1 MTDEE
6 IDRLP
11 SMTDDEIDALPSLP
25 QPRQKPG
32 IGDKLLKPAVDTVTG
47 MSPVNMFELAMKVAD
62 MKNEFAAKVG
72 NLMLNGVGLGE
83 PFQAIDTVEEMG
95 YGDKPLPGSGEWLRE
110 QLPEDWRGAPAET
123 PIGRAAQEVATFAGQ
138 NLLGSGI
145 AGGVRKAAGLPSLL
159 NPAKVR
165 AAVTSAVVPA
175 VASSAAGEIDDRL
188 RFPAVVAAELARG
201 GVRSARRHMGNTK
214 RVFDEGG
221 RTLREAALEAEG
233 RIAAG
238 QMVDEALGPDA
249 VNQLDDAIRARN
261 VIRQNAP
268 DFSPTTAAVTNNQ
281 KLAMTE
287 RAMDSGLHGQPSG
300 SVTLPDAKNEFFL
313 QRQRTNKAVVDAVD
327 RLLAPER
334 GNPADLQRFAQQHL
348 DDAAAAHR
356 AALDALDYTPTP
368 TGTPEVHGDRLRRH
382 VIQNWERGRAQ
393 ASRLYDARVDAYGTE
408 PVNGSGRMIDVL
420 LSERTIDDHIMER
433 VQGHQQ
439 AMAAK
444 RAEHIDPLL
453 DTMYAAFTREID
465 NAVNQRLMGMD
476 DEAARAARPALT
488 QRLTEEMRIPYA
500 HAVRYH
506 QELGAAANKA
516 RVSGQYDKARR
527 LDRVDEALRDIM
539 AEGVENPTLRE
550 GLQVANAFYRD
561 LINRLGVPNQP
572 GMFARGRSP
581 RSVDAFLVN
590 SGKLVDKLFVKGEAG
605 YNVAQQTARALETID
620 ENTGLWVTDP
630 ARLSDYQNAVFDSAV
645 RATYDIGSVS
655 KGRRPSLPSDNLAKF
670 IDDHQDA
677 FRHPINA
684 PVLNRLATLR
694 TMREG
699 LERRAAQA
707 GVDADDIAR
716 SVVGRMFDLDDSK
729 AVATFLN
736 ATPARRAQAMQML
749 QGDRDAQNALRSM
762 VLDSFVDKS
771 SSTSDPLG
779 YDHRLMRADDMLK
792 KFKQNERALE
802 GLFDR
807 QHLRDARQMLEGM
820 AKMESARVDPTRGSQ
835 TATLTSYQEAI
846 KRKESKDTL
855 LGGKGRHAVNIG
867 FGILGTQMATPAAG
881 MVLGGAAGMAAGAAS
896 TAVSRRLVRMYDVS
910 RATMLEKMKDAIADP
925 EQARAFVQFLH
936 GQPESIPLV
945 RNYLWASG
953 DLATRNEPKR
963 PSEEEA
969 YPSEGFDDELIADFG
984 AFSNPQPPPPPGN
997 RAQVQA
1003 AETKRIQAAE
1013 RGVKTARSGS
1023 MTAPKVAQEMRSKGL
1038 SISDI
1043 QKKSEESRRK
1053 PFEDLVQRASSD
1065 LPRLL
1070 ATLEALKPNERD
1082 LVRELA
1088 EPALNK
1094 LIEAEKDD
1102 MSAADAMARAEELFA
1117 PPEEEGADA
1126 AAL

>member
-1 MTDEE
+1 MSDMKQLSDEE
-6 IDRLP
+6 LLEQATP
-11 SMTDDEIDALPSLP
+11 LSDDELLAAAVPMP
-25 QPRQKPG
+25 KPRQKPG
-32 IGDKLLKPAVDTVTG
+32 IGDKLLKPAVDAVTG
-47 MSPVNMFELAMKVAD
+47 LAGMPVDMYSVAMQIDD
-62 MKNEFAAKVG
+62 MKNQFAANVG
-72 NLMLNGVGLGE
+72 NMLLSKLGFDE
-83 PFQAIDTVEEMG
+83 KIKATNRLPEE
-95 YGDKPLPGSGEWLRE
+95 PLPGSSVWMRE
-110 QLPEDWRGAPAET
+110 QLPEEWRGAPAET
-123 PIGRAAQEVATFAGQ
+123 APGRAAQEIATFAGE
-138 NLLGSGI
+138 NVLTGGLGGLS
-145 AGGVRKAAGLPSLL
+145 RAGL
-159 NPAKVR
+159 R
-165 AAVTSAVVPA
+165 AATTSAALPA
-175 VASSAAGEIDDRL
+175 VASSLAGEVDDRL
-188 RFPAVVAAELARG
+188 RFPAVMATELVRG
-201 GVRSARRHMGNTK
+201 KTAGLRRRAGDAK
-214 RVFDEGG
+214 RVHDEGG
-221 RTLREAALEAEG
+221 RSWREADLEAQG
-233 RIAAG
+233 RIGAG
-238 QMVDEALGPDA
+238 KMIDEALGPNSVD
-249 VNQLDDAIRARN
+249 QLDEGINARN
-261 VIRQNAP
+261 VIRLDAP

-313 QRQRTNKAVVDAVD
+313 QRQRSNKAVVDAVD

-334 GNPADLQRFAQQHL
+334 GNPADLQRFAQQQL

-368 TGTPEVHGDRLRRH
+368 AGTPEDLGTNMRRY

-393 ASRLYDARVDAYGTE
+393 ANRLYDARVDAYGTE
-408 PVNGSGRMIDVL
+408 PVNGVGRMIDVL
-420 LSERTIDDHIMER
+420 LSERTLDEHITQR
-433 VQGHQQ
+433 LQGHQQ

-453 DTMYAAFTREID
+453 DTMYASFTREID
-465 NAVNQRLMGMD
+465 NAVNQRLMGMT
-476 DEAARAARPALT
+476 DEAAAAARPALT
-488 QRLTEEMRIPYA
+488 QRFTEEMRIPYA

-516 RVSGQYDKARR
+516 RVAGASDKARR
-527 LDRVDEALRDIM
+527 LERADEALRDIM
-539 AEGVENPTLRE
+539 ATGVANPTLRE
-550 GLQVANAFYRD
+550 GLQTANAFYRD
-561 LINRLGVPNQP
+561 LINRFSVRGQP
-572 GMFARGRSP
+572 GMFARGRAPNSP
-581 RSVDAFLVN
+581 DAFLVN
-590 SGKLVDKLFVKGEAG
+590 SGKLVDKMFVKGEAG
-605 YNVAQQTARALETID
+605 YNVADQTARALQTID

-630 ARLSDYQNAVFDSAV
+630 ARLSDYQNAVFDQAV

-655 KGRRPSLPSDNLAKF
+655 KGQRPSLPSDNLAKF

-694 TMREG
+694 VMREG

-707 GVDADDIAR
+707 GVAAEDIAQT
-716 SVVGRMFDLDDSK
+716 VVGRMFDLDDSK
-729 AVATFLN
+729 AVAKFLN
-736 ATPARRAQAMQML
+736 STPARRAQAMQML
-749 QGDRDAQNALRSM
+749 EGDRAAQNALRSM

-771 SSTSDPLG
+771 SSTSNPLG

-792 KFKQNERALE
+792 KFKENEKALE

-807 QHLRDARQMLEGM
+807 QHVRDARQMLEGM

-867 FGILGTQMATPAAG
+867 FGILGTQMATPAFG

-910 RATMLEKMKDAIADP
+910 RATMLGKMKDAIADP

-963 PSEEEA
+963 TDREEQTA
-969 YPSEGFDDELIADFG
+969 NPSEGFDDELIADFG

-1082 LVRELA
+1082 LVRDLA

-1117 PPEEEGADA
+1117 PPAEEGAGA